1 MANQPKKIVTIINRH
16 YPPNPGITGE
26 AAWDLA
32 KYLDTQN
39 IDVQI
44 VHINR
49 TSEGGGERREPF
61 GKIYKV
67 GSIYTGQNETIR
79 FIAAIFDSISLLTK
93 AIGVRKKGVIICMTS
108 PPMLA
113 FWGGMFFKLFNV
125 PWYFWSMDLFPE
137 SFYADGK
144 ISNTNPF
151 YKIVKKISYAFKPSA
166 LIAMGYKQAEYI
178 NSQYNKP
185 VETLVLPCGVITQQ
199 HINNEKPFWRTD
211 DSKIYFG
218 YCGNIGLAHDERS
231 VVELAQSLN
240 PNKHQLILA
249 LYGVKAEGL
258 KSQLKNIEG
267 VIIVD
272 NVPRSQ
278 LHFIDVHL
286 VCLMTKWTHAA
297 VPSKAVSSICS
308 GGSILFLGNENS
320 DNWYMLQ
327 KAGWRLNPQESIKH
341 QIEEI
346 LNDISIEKI
355 NSKKAE
361 AKVLATDLS
370 NLVTTTYRK
379 IAEKVL
385 AIS

>member
-1 MANQPKKIVTIINRH
+1 MANNKKPVVTIINRH

-67 GSIYTGQNETIR
+67 GSIYTGQNEAVR
-79 FIAAIFDSISLLTK
+79 FIAAIFDSISLLAK
-93 AIGVRKKGVIICMTS
+93 AIGVRKNGVVICMTS

-113 FWGGMFFKLFNV
+113 FWGGILFKIFNV

-144 ISNTNPF
+144 ISDTNPF
-151 YKIVKKISYAFKPSA
+151 YKIVKEISYAFKPKA
-166 LIAMGYKQAEYI
+166 LIAMGYKQAEYV
-178 NSQYNKP
+178 NSQYKNP
-185 VETLVLPCGVITQQ
+185 VDTLVLPCGVITQQ
-199 HINNEKPFWRTD
+199 HINNEKPVWRTD

-231 VVELAQSLN
+231 VVELANSIN
-240 PNKHQLILA
+240 PTRHQLILA
-249 LYGVKAEGL
+249 LYGVKAEKL
-258 KSQLKNIEG
+258 KAQLKNIEG
-267 VIIVD
+267 VTIVD

-286 VCLMTKWTHAA
+286 VCLMEKWTHAA
-297 VPSKAVSSICS
+297 VPSKAVSSICA

-320 DNWYMLQ
+320 DNWFMLQ
-327 KAGWRLNPQESIKH
+327 RAGWRLNPNESIKN
-341 QIEEI
+341 QIED
-346 LNDISIEKI
+346 LLRNISIKEI
-355 NSKKAE
+355 NTKKAE
-361 AKVLATDLS
+361 AKSLAIELS
-370 NLVTTTYRK
+370 NLVNNTYNE
-379 IAEKVL
+379 IAVKVK
-385 AIS
+385 SN

>member
-1 MANQPKKIVTIINRH
+1 MVNQQKPVVTIINRH

-32 KYLDTQN
+32 KYLDAKN
-39 IDVQI
+39 IAVQI

-61 GKIYKV
+61 GTIYKV
-67 GSIYTGQNETIR
+67 SSIYTGKNETIR
-79 FIAAIFDSISLLTK
+79 FVAAIFDSVSLLAK

-113 FWGGMFFKLFNV
+113 FWGGLFFKLFNV
-125 PWYFWSMDLFPE
+125 PWFFWSMDLFPE

-144 ISNTNPF
+144 ISNTNSF
-151 YKIVKKISYAFKPSA
+151 YKIVKKISYAFKPKA

-178 NSQYNKP
+178 NAQYNKP

-199 HINNEKPFWRTD
+199 HINNEKPIWRTD

-231 VVELAQSLN
+231 VVELAKAINST
-240 PNKHQLILA
+240 KHQLILA
-249 LYGVKAEGL
+249 LYGVKAEAL
-258 KSQLKNIEG
+258 KAQLKNIDG
-267 VIIVD
+267 VILVD

-286 VCLMTKWTHAA
+286 VCLMDKWTHAA
-297 VPSKAVSSICS
+297 VPSKAVSSICA

-320 DNWYMLQ
+320 DNWFMLQ
-327 KAGWRLNPQESIKH
+327 RAGWRLNPDESIQH
-341 QIEEI
+341 QIEN
-346 LNDISIEKI
+346 LLADISFEKI

-361 AKVLATDLS
+361 AKLLAIELS
-370 NLVTTTYRK
+370 KLVTTTYQQ
-379 IAEKVL
+379 IAEK
-385 AIS
+385 IFRD

>member
-1 MANQPKKIVTIINRH
+1 MADTPKPVVTIINRH

-32 KYLDTQN
+32 KYLDTKN

-49 TSEGGGERREPF
+49 TSDGGGERREPF

-67 GSIYTGQNETIR
+67 GSIYTGQNEAIR
-79 FIAAIFDSISLLTK
+79 FVAAIFDSVSLLAK
-93 AIGVRKKGVIICMTS
+93 AIGIRKGGMVICMTS

-113 FWGGMFFKLFNV
+113 FWGGILFKLFNV
-125 PWYFWSMDLFPE
+125 PWFFWSMDLFPE

-144 ISNTNPF
+144 ISDKNLF
-151 YKIVKKISYAFKPSA
+151 YKIVKKISYAFKPKA

-178 NSQYNKP
+178 NEQYKKP

-199 HINNEKPFWRTD
+199 HINNEKPVWRTD

-231 VVELAQSLN
+231 VVELANSIN
-240 PNKHQLILA
+240 PAKHQLILA
-249 LYGVKAEGL
+249 LYGVKAETL

-267 VIIVD
+267 VILVD
-272 NVPRSQ
+272 SVPRSQ

-286 VCLMTKWTHAA
+286 VCLMEKWTHAA

-308 GGSILFLGNENS
+308 GGSILFLGSEKS
-320 DNWYMLQ
+320 DNWFMLQ
-327 KAGWRLNPQESIKH
+327 KAGWHLKPSESIKM
-341 QIEEI
+341 QIDD
-346 LNDISIEKI
+346 LLSDISIEKI
-355 NSKKAE
+355 NQKKNE
-361 AKVLATDLS
+361 AKILAIELS
-370 NLVTTTYRK
+370 NLVNNTYQQ
-379 IAEKVL
+379 IAEK
-385 AIS
+385 IKKH